1 MFSSIYSASMTHR
14 PDSENISRE
23 KSWRY
28 RRYKVS
34 FIYSFTMNNNIV
46 GRNSAAVYKNDFD
59 SWILKKMVLIQM
71 SEMEIHVKQAWQ
83 EHTNVP
89 KNSILSKAW
98 QFVNPHFISQKQ
110 ITSSVSTHGHFSL
123 LLPNQFM
130 PCLPQ

>member
-28 RRYKVS
+28 RRYKIS

-59 SWILKKMVLIQM
+59 S
-71 SEMEIHVKQAWQ
+71 
-83 EHTNVP
+83 
-89 KNSILSKAW
+89 
-98 QFVNPHFISQKQ
+98 
-110 ITSSVSTHGHFSL
+110 
-123 LLPNQFM
+123 
-130 PCLPQ
+130 